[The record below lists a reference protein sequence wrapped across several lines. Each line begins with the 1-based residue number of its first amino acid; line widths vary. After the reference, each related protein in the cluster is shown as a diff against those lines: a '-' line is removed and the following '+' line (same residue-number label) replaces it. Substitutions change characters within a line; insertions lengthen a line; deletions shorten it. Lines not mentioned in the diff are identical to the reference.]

1 MACLTT
7 TSEKEMLGTRGGS
20 AAWGLIGLIGSV
32 VYLLMSLSASE
43 TTTAPAGEGTAA
55 LVWYSHRPGT
65 NTLQTFFQRPD

>member
-20 AAWGLIGLIGSV
+20 TAWGLDLIGSV
-32 VYLLMSLSASE
+32 VYLLMSLSASD
-43 TTTAPAGEGTAA
+43 TTTAPTGEGTVA

-65 NTLQTFFQRPD
+65 STLQTSFQRPD